1 MIAKPEA
8 PPASHELQYVSDRQ
22 PGIRRRRTASGFCY
36 YDTKRR
42 RIKDTAT
49 LQRIKALAIPPAYHD
64 VWICPDPNGHL
75 QATARDARGRKQY
88 RYHPAWV
95 HLRDQDKYESLL
107 EFGRALPRIRR
118 KVRKDLKRR
127 TLDADKVTALVIRL
141 LEVTLIRVGT
151 PQYAR
156 ENKSY
161 GLTTLK
167 RRHAAVT
174 GGRLRFRFRGKSG
187 VGHDV
192 IVRDPRLARIV
203 KRCLELPGQELFNYR
218 DKDGRLHAVTSQSVN
233 SYLKNAGG
241 GDYTAKDYRT
251 WAGSVYAFARLQTYS
266 AEAANKQ
273 KAVVEVVKQVA
284 KRLNNTPAVCRACYI
299 HPSIIAAYLDNGL
312 PASRD
317 LRTPSGLRAAER
329 RFLAFLKAQPR
340 T

>member
-1 MIAKPEA
+1 LNAKADA
-8 PPASHELQYVSDRQ
+8 PPNCDELRYVSDLQ

-42 RIKDTAT
+42 RIKDSAT
-49 LQRIKALAIPPAYHD
+49 LQRIKALAIPPAYRD

-75 QATARDARGRKQY
+75 QATGRDARGRKQY

-95 HLRDQDKYESLL
+95 ELRDQDKYESLL
-107 EFGRALPRIRR
+107 AFGRALPRIRR
-118 KVRKDLKRR
+118 TVQKDLARR
-127 TLDADKVTALVIRL
+127 SLDADNVTALVIRL

-174 GGRLRFRFRGKSG
+174 GSRLRFRFRGKSG

-192 IVRDPRLARIV
+192 TVRDPRLARIV

-218 DKDGRLHAVTSQSVN
+218 GTDGRLHAVTSQSVN

-251 WAGSVYAFARLQTYS
+251 GAGSVYAFATLQTYS
-266 AEAANKQ
+266 GEADDRQ
-273 KAVVEVVKQVA
+273 KAAVDVVKQVA
-284 KRLNNTPAVCRACYI
+284 KRLNNTPAGDRAC
-299 HPSIIAAYLDNGL
+299 
-312 PASRD
+312 
-317 LRTPSGLRAAER
+317 
-329 RFLAFLKAQPR
+329 
-340 T
+340 